1 MPVVREQT
9 FTKSEQSVLKTF
21 REFLMSPGQMLCFY
35 GPELERYRNA
45 LKGLTERGLLVK
57 ERFKGAYSLTREGFA
72 AMRSV
77 HPHLA

>member
-1 MPVVREQT
+1 MAVDRELS

-57 ERFKGAYSLTREGFA
+57 ERFKGAYSLTREGFD

-77 HPHLA
+77 YPNAI